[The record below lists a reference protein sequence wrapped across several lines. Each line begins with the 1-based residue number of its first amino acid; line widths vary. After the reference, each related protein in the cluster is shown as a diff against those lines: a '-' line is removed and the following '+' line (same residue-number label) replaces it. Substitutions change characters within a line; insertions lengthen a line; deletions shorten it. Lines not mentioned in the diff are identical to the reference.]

1 MEHLAQPMGERQM
14 AATKKKNI
22 IQEEEIVSH
31 SREDFNNIIQ
41 SSFENG
47 KQDGRQELKDQ
58 IVAGTEAHC
67 AKLFLSGQDD
77 LAKEV
82 RNLLNS
88 IKSFP
93 V

>member
-1 MEHLAQPMGERQM
+1 M

>member
-1 MEHLAQPMGERQM
+1 M

-31 SREDFNNIIQ
+31 SRDDFNNLIQ

-47 KQDGRQELKDQ
+47 KQDGRQEFKDQ
-58 IVAGTEAHC
+58 IVAGIEAHC
-67 AKLFLSGQDD
+67 SKLFLSGKDD
-77 LAKEV
+77 LAKEA
-82 RNLLNS
+82 RNLLDS
-88 IKSFP
+88 IKAFP